1 MDNQDN
7 KRGIAALFRK
17 KRENILVVDDEPLV
31 RKSISKYLIE
41 IGYDSDTAED
51 GSQAIEKLA
60 ENKYDLILTDLRMPN
75 VDGRQLLK
83 YMSENHPEIPKI
95 VFTAFGEEEDI
106 IHALQAGARDYLTK
120 PIVDLKILDHSVG
133 KALELKKLND
143 EKNRFVEQI
152 KQINEIISMLNRG
165 ISTDAIFYSLSSA
178 LKKIIE
184 FNRLDFIIVDQE
196 KNQLFSK
203 LEDSDSKL
211 FFRESH
217 YAEFE
222 EFVRACIN
230 NNKKAVIVHD
240 IGKSDAKDNT
250 GKNISTLQKKGL
262 KSLLILPLIIGD
274 ITRGYLVFSS
284 IEPDFFNESHISFLE
299 SIVGQVSFSIQRG
312 ELLAKQKKHTFELE
326 LLIEKRADEISR
338 TQKTTI
344 FALSKLAEAR
354 DPGTGEHLERIRVY
368 SVLIAKLLK
377 EISENDEITNQFLKD
392 LYDCSILH
400 DIGKVGISDTI
411 LLKPDDLTAE
421 EMEIMKTHARIGY
434 EALNQASQ
442 GLGGNSFLNMAM
454 DICLFH
460 HERWDGTGYPEG
472 LKGDE
477 IPISARIVR
486 LCDVYDALTS
496 ERPYKE
502 AFSHDKSIS
511 MMEERSIHFD
521 PDLFRLFKEHAEE
534 FNIIRN
540 EYSDKNNTDN
550 KIC

>member
-1 MDNQDN
+1 MQDMDNQDN
-7 KRGIAALFRK
+7 LRGIAALFRK
-17 KRENILVVDDEPLV
+17 RRENILVVDDEPLV

-41 IGYDSDTAED
+41 LGYDSDTAED
-51 GSQAIEKLA
+51 GSQAIEKLS

-75 VDGRQLLK
+75 VDGRQLLQ
-83 YMSENHPEIPKI
+83 YLADNHPEIPKI
-95 VFTAFGEEEDI
+95 VFTAFGEEDDI

-120 PIVDLKILDHSVG
+120 PIVDLKILEHSVE
-133 KALELKKLND
+133 KALELKNLND
-143 EKNRFVEQI
+143 EKNRYVQQI
-152 KQINEIISMLNRG
+152 KQINEIISMLNRD
-165 ISTDAIFYSLSSA
+165 ISTDGIFYSLSSA
-178 LKKIIE
+178 LKKIIQ
-184 FNRLDFIIVDQE
+184 FNRLDFIIIDYE
-196 KNQLFSK
+196 KDKLYSK

-211 FFRESH
+211 FFKEGH

-222 EFVRACIN
+222 EFIKTCMVS
-230 NNKKAVIVHD
+230 NKKAVIVHD
-240 IGKSDAKDNT
+240 INKSATEGNT
-250 GKNISTLQKKGL
+250 GKDISTLKKKGL

-284 IEPDFFNESHISFLE
+284 IESDFFNESHISFLE

-338 TQKTTI
+338 IQKTTI

-354 DPGTGEHLERIRVY
+354 DPGTGHHLERIRTY
-368 SVLIAKLLK
+368 SVLIAKLVK
-377 EISENDEITNQFLKD
+377 EVTGNDEITNQFLND

-434 EALNQASQ
+434 EALNQASE
-442 GLGGNSFLNMAM
+442 GLGKNSFLNMAM

-477 IPISARIVR
+477 IPTSARIVR
-486 LCDVYDALTS
+486 ICDVYDALTS
-496 ERPYKE
+496 ERPYKK
-502 AFSHDKSIS
+502 AFSHDKSLRI
-511 MMEERSIHFD
+511 MEEKGGHFD
-521 PDLFRLFKEHAEE
+521 PDLFRIFKEHAQE
-534 FNIIRN
+534 FIIIRN
-540 EYSDKNNTDN
+540 EYSDKNN
-550 KIC
+550 IV